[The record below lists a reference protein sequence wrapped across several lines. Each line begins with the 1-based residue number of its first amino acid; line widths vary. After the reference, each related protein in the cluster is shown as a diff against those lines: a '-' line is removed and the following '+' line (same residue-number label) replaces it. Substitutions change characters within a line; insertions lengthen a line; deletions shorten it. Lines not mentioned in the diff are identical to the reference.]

1 MNHDWHAMLISITI
15 IIGDGSIYKAWK
27 LLINLL
33 SKKTKTKIKQTKK
46 AEYFITVSQGF
57 LSWGPDFF
65 IPTWIISQI
74 MISIFYSFH
83 GLLNIYLRVQYAKTQ
98 YFECSVFSVGFHSC
112 REWKPLTISYSIF
125 TYTNDF
131 AVSRKDTADRYIG

>member
-1 MNHDWHAMLISITI
+1 MNHNWHAMLISITI
-15 IIGDGSIYKAWK
+15 IIGDGSISKAWK
-27 LLINLL
+27 LLLNLP
-33 SKKTKTKIKQTKK
+33 SEKQTNKK
-46 AEYFITVSQGF
+46 ARTLYYRIIGF
-57 LSWGPDFF
+57 LII

-98 YFECSVFSVGFHSC
+98 YFECSVFSVCFHAC
-112 REWKPLTISYSIF
+112 CEWKPLTISYSIF

-131 AVSRKDTADRYIG
+131 AISRKDTADRYIG